1 MITAELF
8 IQMIAIALVAVVIY
22 TFIGF
27 IPGTDETSVLLPIS
41 MGLALAGVK
50 PILVLTFFIAS
61 IVSLNLTNM
70 MPTAL
75 VGLPGGV
82 LSSPMI
88 EHAIDIKK
96 RGRSAE
102 AIRKMGAGTLIGV
115 LVSLPTSFVLAQLI
129 TPFAEKIQPHAAL
142 LFVIGAVFLSL
153 MSKNK
158 ILSLV
163 SIIPLAMLFMGL
175 RHLYWGTGVVDQDKT
190 ITTSFFLGITI
201 GPLIVSLLELLNPVK
216 RKAMLVNDYKVLRI
230 PAQDQKATL
239 NPFKLL
245 TKEEGKWAALTAF
258 LSNFLFVLSPVGLIL
273 LFGEIVNKRIKKDED
288 KAAATVVTM
297 SSLSQATYLSGIII
311 PLFALGIPL
320 SPVAVGPGNALFNAE
335 PAYGLENNLH
345 YQLSTPEFILAVV
358 VGAVIALTIVYW
370 LINRFAFKI
379 TNFIMRKVSHEA
391 VLGIFVAFI
400 VLLAYMDAG
409 LINVFGVLLIG
420 ITCGALNRIGV
431 NYGIQ
436 FMTLYASPLL
446 IQILSRI

>member
-1 MITAELF
+1 MITIELLF
-8 IQMIAIALVAVVIY
+8 QMIAIAIVAVVIY

-41 MGLALAGVK
+41 LGLALAGVQ

-88 EHAIDIKK
+88 EHAIEIKS

-102 AIRKMGAGTLIGV
+102 AIRKMGAGTVIGV
-115 LVSLPTSFVLAQLI
+115 LISVPTSFILAQLI
-129 TPFAEKIQPHAAL
+129 APFASTIQPYASL

-163 SIIPLAMLFMGL
+163 SIIPLAILFMGL
-175 RHLYWGTGVVDQDKT
+175 RHLYWGTGVVAENT
-190 ITTSFFLGITI
+190 NITTSFFLGITI
-201 GPLIVSLLELLNPVK
+201 GPLIVSLLELLNPTK

-230 PAQDQKATL
+230 PASDQKATM

-245 TKEEGKWAALTAF
+245 TKEEGKWAAITSF
-258 LSNFLFVLSPVGLIL
+258 VSNFLFVLSPVGLII
-273 LFGEIVNKRIKKDED
+273 LFGEIVNKRVKKEED
-288 KAAATVVTM
+288 KSAATVVAM
-297 SSLSQATYLSGIII
+297 SSLAQSTYLSGIII

-345 YQLSTPEFILAVV
+345 HQLSTVQMIAAVV
-358 VGAVIALTIVYW
+358 IGAVIALTIVYW
-370 LINRFAFKI
+370 LVNRFAFKI

-391 VLGIFVAFI
+391 VLGIFIAFI
-400 VLLAYMDAG
+400 MLLAYMDAG
-409 LINVFGVLLIG
+409 LINVFGVMLIG
-420 ITCGALNRIGV
+420 VTCGALNRIGV

-436 FMTLYASPLL
+436 FMTLYAAPLI
-446 IQILSRI
+446 IQTLSRF